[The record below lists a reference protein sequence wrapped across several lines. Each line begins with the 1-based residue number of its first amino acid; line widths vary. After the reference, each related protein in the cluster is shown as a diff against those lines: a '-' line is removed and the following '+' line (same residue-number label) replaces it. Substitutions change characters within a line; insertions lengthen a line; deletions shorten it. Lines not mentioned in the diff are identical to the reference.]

1 MAGREERAAHN
12 EAVTR
17 EINEGIERG
26 HEGASRT
33 EQVRMLC
40 ECGQDHCDRVIAMSV
55 AEFEEIREDPRQFA
69 VIPEHVI
76 VEIEFVVRE
85 TDRFTVVQKREGIPA
100 QVAEEE
106 EDTPG

>member
-1 MAGREERAAHN
+1 MAGREERIAHN

-33 EQVRMLC
+33 ETIRMLC
-40 ECGQDHCDRVIAMSV
+40 ECGNDHCDRVIAMSV

-69 VIPEHVI
+69 VVPEHVI
-76 VEIEFVVRE
+76 DEVEFMVRE
-85 TDRFTVVQKREGIPA
+85 TDRFTVVKKREGTPA
-100 QVAEEE
+100 RVAEEE
-106 EDTPG
+106 EDPNR